1 MSKQVCAVV
10 GVGPAM
16 GNAVAKAFADDGCS
30 VVMMA
35 RNRER
40 LEEHAREIRDGG
52 ATDIHTQVMD
62 TTDRASVETAFR
74 EVREQIGD
82 IDILVYNPA
91 VLKKEAPSELE
102 PDALLDTLGI
112 MLFGAM
118 HCVRTVLPSM
128 RKRGTGTILFT
139 GGGFGIDPSTTFASH
154 SIGKAALR
162 NYANGLFLELKD
174 EGIHAGTVTITRPV
188 EESGDHTKEAIA
200 SRYIQLHKQSPSEWE
215 WEIVK

>member
-16 GNAVAKAFADDGCS
+16 GNAIAKAFADEGCT

-35 RNRER
+35 RSKEK
-40 LEEHAREIRDGG
+40 LEGYAQEIRAQG
-52 ATDIHTQVMD
+52 ASDVHTQVMD
-62 TTDRASVETAFR
+62 TTDRSSVEKAFS
-74 EVREQIGD
+74 EVREQFGAP
-82 IDILVYNPA
+82 DILVYNPA

-102 PDALLDTLGI
+102 PDALVDTLGI

-118 HCVRTVLPSM
+118 HCVRTVLPAM
-128 RKRGTGTILFT
+128 RQRGSGTILFT

-162 NYANGLFLELKD
+162 NYANGLFLELK
-174 EGIHAGTVTITRPV
+174 EKGIHAGTVTITRPV
-188 EESGDHTKEAIA
+188 EETGDHTKEAIA
-200 SRYIQLHKQSPSEWE
+200 SRYVALHKQSPAEWE